1 MVATVLTTRTYK
13 ENDTAFRAAPV
24 PSQQCRCSRYVE
36 FINSAWHCLR
46 TKRSSIHVCM
56 DVCIR
61 RPA

>member
-36 FINSAWHCLR
+36 FINCLR
-46 TKRSSIHVCM
+46 TKRFTILNISARIVGYGDHSFM
-56 DVCIR
+56 
-61 RPA
+61 